1 MLNYKCGM
9 LNALFDRM
17 DRIIIDSKIYT
28 RDNLSEI
35 ENESVRDFLI
45 EWFSDSPTVNLHTS
59 GSTGVP
65 KLIVAEK
72 SRMIASAR
80 MTLDYLKL
88 KPGDTALLCLSVNY
102 IAGKMMIVRAIVG
115 GLNLLIGDLS
125 SNPLQNEDRHIDFA
139 AMVPLQV
146 YNSYRDKSGRFSK
159 IGKVI
164 IGGGAIDKN
173 EEAAYSS
180 LPNEIYATYG
190 MTETLSHIAMRRIN
204 GESRSAY
211 FTPMNGVEVWV
222 KEDDDETLRY
232 ENDTRCYDDDTL
244 RYGKTGALV
253 IKAPSLCAETLYTN
267 DNVEMMPDGAFR
279 ILGRKDN
286 VVCSGGIKLQIEEIE
301 SKLTPYI
308 QCGFAISSVP
318 DEKLGEKLVLVVE
331 GDVSSLS
338 PSYSSSLSKYEV
350 PKEIVYNACLP
361 RTESGKIA
369 RAKLKQMLLANK

>member
-80 MTLDYLKL
+80 MTLDYLGL

-102 IAGKMMIVRAIVG
+102 IAGKMMVVRAIVG

-125 SNPLQNEDRHIDFA
+125 SNPLQNEERHIDFA

-146 YNSYRDKSGRFSK
+146 YNSFRDKNGRFSR

-164 IGGGAIDKN
+164 IGGGAIDIN
-173 EEAAYSS
+173 EENFYST

-204 GESRSAY
+204 GDKRSPY
-211 FTPMNGVEVWV
+211 FTPMDGVDVKV
-222 KEDDDETLRY
+222 KE
-232 ENDTRCYDDDTL
+232 ENGEDIGT
-244 RYGKTGALV
+244 LV
-253 IKAPSLCAETLYTN
+253 INAPRLCAETLYTN
-267 DNVEMMPDGAFR
+267 DNVEMRSDGTFR

-301 SKLTPYI
+301 AKLANIIYVD
-308 QCGFAISSVP
+308 FAISSKP
-318 DEKLGEKLVLVVE
+318 DEKLGEKLVLVIEDSKERHVAT
-331 GDVSSLS
+331 
-338 PSYSSSLSKYEV
+338 SSSALLSSYLGFDLTACLEKYEI
-350 PKEIVYNACLP
+350 PKEVFYILHLP

-369 RAKLKQMLLANK
+369 RATLKQMLSENK

>member
-1 MLNYKCGM
+1 MNTITIDNKTYIRENLN
-9 LNALFDRM
+9 
-17 DRIIIDSKIYT
+17 
-28 RDNLSEI
+28 EI
-35 ENESVRDFLI
+35 ENQNVRDFLI

-72 SRMIASAR
+72 SRMVASAK

-115 GLNLLIGDLS
+115 GLNLLIGDVS
-125 SNPLQNEDRHIDFA
+125 SNPLQNEERHIDFA

-159 IGKVI
+159 IGKII
-164 IGGGAIDKN
+164 IGGGAIDRR
-173 EEAAYSS
+173 EEEVYSS
-180 LPNEIYATYG
+180 APNEIYATYG

-204 GESRSAY
+204 GVNRSDY
-211 FTPMNGVEVWV
+211 FTPMENVEVNV
-222 KEDDDETLRY
+222 NVNVDH
-232 ENDTRCYDDDTL
+232 NV
-244 RYGKTGALV
+244 GPLV
-253 IKAPSLCAETLYTN
+253 IKAPHLCAETLYTN
-267 DNVEMMPDGAFR
+267 DNVEMRPDHTFR

-301 SKLTPYI
+301 AKLSNYIHADFAVSSK
-308 QCGFAISSVP
+308 P
-318 DEKLGEKLVLVVE
+318 DEKLGEKLVLVIE
-331 GDVSSLS
+331 GEEGSLTLKPAS
-338 PSYSSSLSKYEV
+338 TLSKYEI
-350 PKEIVYNACLP
+350 PKEVFYVQHLP

-369 RAKLKQMLLANK
+369 RAKVKEMLNAKC

>member
-35 ENESVRDFLI
+35 ENESVSDFLI

-59 GSTGVP
+59 GSTGKP

-72 SRMIASAR
+72 SRMIASAK
-80 MTLDYLKL
+80 MTLDYLGL

-125 SNPLQNEDRHIDFA
+125 SNPLQNEERHIDFA

-146 YNSYRDKSGRFSK
+146 YNSFRDNNGRFSR

-164 IGGGAIDKN
+164 IGGGAIDRN
-173 EEAAYSS
+173 EENLYST

-204 GESRSAY
+204 GDKRSPY
-211 FTPMNGVEVWV
+211 FTPMDGVEVWV
-222 KEDDDETLRY
+222 KEESETQCY
-232 ENDTRCYDDDTL
+232 E
-244 RYGKTGALV
+244 KTGTLV
-253 IKAPSLCAETLYTN
+253 INAPSLCAETLYTN
-267 DNVEMMPDGAFR
+267 DNVEMRSDGTFR

-301 SKLTPYI
+301 AKFANI
-308 QCGFAISSVP
+308 IHVDFAISSKP
-318 DEKLGEKLVLVVE
+318 DEKLGEKLVLVIEDSKERHVAT
-331 GDVSSLS
+331 
-338 PSYSSSLSKYEV
+338 SSSALLSSYLGFDLTACLEKYEI
-350 PKEIVYNACLP
+350 PKEVFYILHLP

-369 RAKLKQMLLANK
+369 RATLKQILSENK

>member
-1 MLNYKCGM
+1 
-9 LNALFDRM
+9 M

-102 IAGKMMIVRAIVG
+102 IAGKMMVVRAIVG

-125 SNPLQNEDRHIDFA
+125 SNPLQNEERHIDFA

-146 YNSYRDKSGRFSK
+146 YNSFRDKNGRFSR

-164 IGGGAIDKN
+164 IGGGAIDRN
-173 EEAAYSS
+173 EENFYST

-204 GESRSAY
+204 GESRSTY
-211 FTPMNGVEVWV
+211 FTPMNGVELSL
-222 KEDDDETLRY
+222 KDGE
-232 ENDTRCYDDDTL
+232 ENE
-244 RYGKTGALV
+244 GKCVGTLV
-253 IKAPSLCAETLYTN
+253 IKAPMLCAETLYTN
-267 DNVEMMPDGAFR
+267 DNVEMRPDGTFR

-301 SKLTPYI
+301 AKLANI
-308 QCGFAISSVP
+308 IHVDFAISSKP
-318 DEKLGEKLVLVVE
+318 DEKLGEKLVLVIEDSKERHVAT
-331 GDVSSLS
+331 
-338 PSYSSSLSKYEV
+338 SSSALLSSYLGFDLTSCLEKYEI
-350 PKEIVYNACLP
+350 PKEVFYILHLP

-369 RAKLKQMLLANK
+369 RATLKQMLSENK

>member
-72 SRMIASAR
+72 SRMIASAK
-80 MTLDYLKL
+80 MTLDYLGL

-102 IAGKMMIVRAIVG
+102 IAGKMMAVRAIVG

-125 SNPLQNEDRHIDFA
+125 SNPLQNEERHIDFA

-146 YNSYRDKSGRFSK
+146 YNSFRDKNGRFLR

-164 IGGGAIDKN
+164 IGGGAIDRN
-173 EEAAYSS
+173 EENLYST

-204 GESRSAY
+204 GDKRSPY
-211 FTPMNGVEVWV
+211 FTPMDGVDVKV
-222 KEDDDETLRY
+222 KE
-232 ENDTRCYDDDTL
+232 ENGENIGT
-244 RYGKTGALV
+244 LV
-253 IKAPSLCAETLYTN
+253 INAPRLCAETLYTN
-267 DNVEMMPDGAFR
+267 DNVEMRSDGTFR

-301 SKLTPYI
+301 AKLANI
-308 QCGFAISSVP
+308 IHFDFAISSKP
-318 DEKLGEKLVLVVE
+318 DEKLGEKLVLVIEDSKERHVAT
-331 GDVSSLS
+331 
-338 PSYSSSLSKYEV
+338 SSSALLSSYLGFDLTACLEKYEI
-350 PKEIVYNACLP
+350 PKEVFYILHLP

-369 RAKLKQMLLANK
+369 RAALKQMLSENK

>member
-1 MLNYKCGM
+1 MT
-9 LNALFDRM
+9 D
-17 DRIIIDSKIYT
+17 IIIDGNRYT
-28 RDNLSEI
+28 RENLNEI

-72 SRMIASAR
+72 SRMIASAK
-80 MTLDYLKL
+80 MTLDYLGL

-125 SNPLQNEDRHIDFA
+125 SNPLQNEERHIDFA

-164 IGGGAIDKN
+164 IGGGAIDRN
-173 EEAAYSS
+173 EENLYST

-204 GESRSAY
+204 GDKRSPY
-211 FTPMNGVEVWV
+211 FTPMDGVDVKV
-222 KEDDDETLRY
+222 KEESETQCY
-232 ENDTRCYDDDTL
+232 E
-244 RYGKTGALV
+244 KTGTLV
-253 IKAPSLCAETLYTN
+253 INAPSLCAETLYTN
-267 DNVEMMPDGAFR
+267 DNVEMRSDGTFR

-301 SKLTPYI
+301 AKLANI
-308 QCGFAISSVP
+308 IHVDFAISSKP
-318 DEKLGEKLVLVVE
+318 DEKLGEKLVLVIEDSKERHVAT
-331 GDVSSLS
+331 
-338 PSYSSSLSKYEV
+338 SSSALLSSYLGFDLTSCLEKYEI
-350 PKEIVYNACLP
+350 PKEVFYILHLP

-369 RAKLKQMLLANK
+369 RAKLKQMLSENK

>member
-59 GSTGVP
+59 GSTGKP

-88 KPGDTALLCLSVNY
+88 KKEDTALLCLSVNY
-102 IAGKMMIVRAIVG
+102 IAGKMMIVRDIVG
-115 GLNLLIGDLS
+115 GLNLLIGDVS

-146 YNSYRDKSGRFSK
+146 YNSYRDKNGRFSR
-159 IGKVI
+159 IGKII

-173 EEAAYSS
+173 EEAVYSS

-204 GESRSAY
+204 GESRSVY

-222 KEDDDETLRY
+222 KED
-232 ENDTRCYDDDTL
+232 ENETRCYDDDTL
-244 RYGKTGALV
+244 RYGKTGTLV
-253 IKAPSLCAETLYTN
+253 INAPSLCAETLYTN
-267 DNVEMMPDGAFR
+267 DNVEMRPDGAFR

-308 QCGFAISSVP
+308 QCGFAISSLP

-331 GDVSSLS
+331 GDESSLS
-338 PSYSSSLSKYEV
+338 PSYSSTLSKYEV

>member
-102 IAGKMMIVRAIVG
+102 IAGKMMVVRAIVG
-115 GLNLLIGDLS
+115 GLNLLIGDVS
-125 SNPLQNEDRHIDFA
+125 SNPLQNEDRHVDFA

-146 YNSYRDKSGRFSK
+146 YNSFRDNNGRFSR

-164 IGGGAIDKN
+164 IGGGAIDRN
-173 EEAAYSS
+173 EEKLYST

-204 GESRSAY
+204 GDKRSPY
-211 FTPMNGVEVWV
+211 FTPMDGVDVKVKAENG
-222 KEDDDETLRY
+222 
-232 ENDTRCYDDDTL
+232 ENIGT
-244 RYGKTGALV
+244 LV
-253 IKAPSLCAETLYTN
+253 ITAPRLCAETLYTN
-267 DNVEMMPDGAFR
+267 DNVEMRPDGTFR

-301 SKLTPYI
+301 AKLANI
-308 QCGFAISSVP
+308 IHVDFAISSKP
-318 DEKLGEKLVLVVE
+318 DEKLGEKLVLVIEDSKERHVAT
-331 GDVSSLS
+331 
-338 PSYSSSLSKYEV
+338 SSSALLSSYLGFDLTACLEKYEI
-350 PKEIVYNACLP
+350 PKEVFYILHLP

-369 RAKLKQMLLANK
+369 RAKLKQMLSENK

>member
-72 SRMIASAR
+72 SRMIASAK
-80 MTLDYLKL
+80 MTLDYLGL

-102 IAGKMMIVRAIVG
+102 IAGKMMAVRAIVG

-125 SNPLQNEDRHIDFA
+125 SNPLQNEERHIDFA

-146 YNSYRDKSGRFSK
+146 YNSFRDKNGRFSR

-164 IGGGAIDKN
+164 IGGGAIDRN
-173 EEAAYSS
+173 EENLYST

-204 GESRSAY
+204 GDKRSPY
-211 FTPMNGVEVWV
+211 FTPMDGVDVKV
-222 KEDDDETLRY
+222 KE
-232 ENDTRCYDDDTL
+232 ENGENIGT
-244 RYGKTGALV
+244 LV
-253 IKAPSLCAETLYTN
+253 INAPRLCAETLYTN
-267 DNVEMMPDGAFR
+267 DNVEMRSDGTFR

-301 SKLTPYI
+301 AKLANI
-308 QCGFAISSVP
+308 IHVDFAISSKP
-318 DEKLGEKLVLVVE
+318 DEKLGEKLVLVIEDSKERHVAT
-331 GDVSSLS
+331 
-338 PSYSSSLSKYEV
+338 SSSALLSSYLGFDLTACLEKYEI
-350 PKEIVYNACLP
+350 PKEVFYILHLP

-369 RAKLKQMLLANK
+369 RAALKQMLSENK

>member
-72 SRMIASAR
+72 SRMIASAK
-80 MTLDYLKL
+80 MTLDYLGL

-102 IAGKMMIVRAIVG
+102 IAGKMMAVRAIVG

-125 SNPLQNEDRHIDFA
+125 SNPLQNEERHIDFA

-146 YNSYRDKSGRFSK
+146 YNSFRDKNGRFSR

-164 IGGGAIDKN
+164 IGGGAIDRN
-173 EEAAYSS
+173 EENLYST

-204 GESRSAY
+204 GDKRSPY
-211 FTPMNGVEVWV
+211 FTPIDGVDVKV
-222 KEDDDETLRY
+222 KE
-232 ENDTRCYDDDTL
+232 ENGEDIGT
-244 RYGKTGALV
+244 LV
-253 IKAPSLCAETLYTN
+253 INAPRLCAETLYTN
-267 DNVEMMPDGAFR
+267 DNVEMRSDGTFR

-301 SKLTPYI
+301 AKLANVI
-308 QCGFAISSVP
+308 HVDFAISSKP
-318 DEKLGEKLVLVVE
+318 DEKLGEKLVLVIEDSKERHVAT
-331 GDVSSLS
+331 
-338 PSYSSSLSKYEV
+338 SSSALLSSYLGFDLTSCLEKYEI
-350 PKEIVYNACLP
+350 PKEVFYILHLP

-369 RAKLKQMLLANK
+369 RAKLKQMLSENK

>member
-72 SRMIASAR
+72 SRMIASAK
-80 MTLDYLKL
+80 MTLDYLGL

-102 IAGKMMIVRAIVG
+102 IAGKMMVVRAIVG

-125 SNPLQNEDRHIDFA
+125 SNPLQNEDRHVDFA

-146 YNSYRDKSGRFSK
+146 YNSYRDKSGKFSRV
-159 IGKVI
+159 GKVI
-164 IGGGAIDKN
+164 IGGGAIDRN
-173 EEAAYSS
+173 EESFYST

-204 GESRSAY
+204 GDKRSQY
-211 FTPMNGVEVWV
+211 FTPMDGVDVKVKAENG
-222 KEDDDETLRY
+222 
-232 ENDTRCYDDDTL
+232 ENIGT
-244 RYGKTGALV
+244 LV
-253 IKAPSLCAETLYTN
+253 ITAPRLCAETLYTN
-267 DNVEMMPDGAFR
+267 DNVEMRSDGTFR

-301 SKLTPYI
+301 AKLANVI
-308 QCGFAISSVP
+308 HADFAISSKP
-318 DEKLGEKLVLVVE
+318 DEKLGEKLVLVIEDSKERLVAT
-331 GDVSSLS
+331 
-338 PSYSSSLSKYEV
+338 SSSALLSSYLGFDLTACLEKYEI
-350 PKEIVYNACLP
+350 PKEVFYIQHLP

-369 RAKLKQMLLANK
+369 RAALKQMLLENK

>member
-59 GSTGVP
+59 GSTGKP

-72 SRMIASAR
+72 SRMIASAK
-80 MTLDYLKL
+80 MTLDYLNL
-88 KPGDTALLCLSVNY
+88 KRGDTALLCLSVNY

-125 SNPLQNEDRHIDFA
+125 SNPLQNEERHIDFA

-146 YNSYRDKSGRFSK
+146 YNSFRDKNGRFSR

-164 IGGGAIDKN
+164 IGGGAIDRN
-173 EEAAYSS
+173 EENLYST

-204 GESRSAY
+204 GDKRSPY
-211 FTPMNGVEVWV
+211 FTPMDEVDVKV
-222 KEDDDETLRY
+222 KEEKDENIGT
-232 ENDTRCYDDDTL
+232 
-244 RYGKTGALV
+244 LV
-253 IKAPSLCAETLYTN
+253 INAPRLCAETLYTN
-267 DNVEMMPDGAFR
+267 DNVEMRSDGTFR

-301 SKLTPYI
+301 AKLANI
-308 QCGFAISSVP
+308 INVDFAISSKP
-318 DEKLGEKLVLVVE
+318 DEKLGEKLVLVIEDSKERHVAT
-331 GDVSSLS
+331 
-338 PSYSSSLSKYEV
+338 SSSALLSSYLGFDLTSCLEKYEI
-350 PKEIVYNACLP
+350 PKEVFYILHLP

-369 RAKLKQMLLANK
+369 RAALKQMLSENK

>member
-28 RDNLSEI
+28 RENLNEI
-35 ENESVRDFLI
+35 EHESVRNFLI

-59 GSTGVP
+59 GSTGKP

-72 SRMIASAR
+72 SRMIASAK
-80 MTLDYLKL
+80 MTLDYLGL

-102 IAGKMMIVRAIVG
+102 IAGKMMVVRAIVG

-125 SNPLQNEDRHIDFA
+125 SNPLQNEERHIDFA

-146 YNSYRDKSGRFSK
+146 YNSFRDKNGRFSR

-164 IGGGAIDKN
+164 IGGGAIDRN
-173 EEAAYSS
+173 EENFYST

-204 GESRSAY
+204 GDKRSPY
-211 FTPMNGVEVWV
+211 FTPMDGVEVWV
-222 KEDDDETLRY
+222 KEEKG
-232 ENDTRCYDDDTL
+232 ENIGT
-244 RYGKTGALV
+244 LV
-253 IKAPSLCAETLYTN
+253 IKAPRLCAETLYTN
-267 DNVEMMPDGAFR
+267 DNVEMRSDGTFR

-301 SKLTPYI
+301 AKLANI
-308 QCGFAISSVP
+308 IHVDFVISSKP
-318 DEKLGEKLVLVVE
+318 DEKLGEKLVLVIEDSKERHVAT
-331 GDVSSLS
+331 
-338 PSYSSSLSKYEV
+338 SSSALLSSYLGFDLTACLEKYEI
-350 PKEIVYNACLP
+350 PKEVFYILHLP

-369 RAKLKQMLLANK
+369 RATLKQMLSENK

>member
-45 EWFSDSPTVNLHTS
+45 EWFSDSPTVKLHTS
-59 GSTGVP
+59 GSTGKP
-65 KLIVAEK
+65 KQIVAEK

-88 KPGDTALLCLSVNY
+88 KNGDTALLCLSVNY

-115 GLNLLIGDLS
+115 GLNLLIGDVS
-125 SNPLQNEDRHIDFA
+125 SNPLQNEDRHVDFA

-164 IGGGAIDKN
+164 IGGGAIDRN
-173 EEAAYSS
+173 EESAYSS

-204 GESRSAY
+204 GESRSTY
-211 FTPMNGVEVWV
+211 FTPMNGVELSL
-222 KEDDDETLRY
+222 KECE
-232 ENDTRCYDDDTL
+232 ENEGNCVGT
-244 RYGKTGALV
+244 LV
-253 IKAPSLCAETLYTN
+253 IKAPMLCAETLYTN
-267 DNVEMMPDGAFR
+267 DNVEMRPDGTFR

-301 SKLTPYI
+301 AKLADYIPYD
-308 QCGFAISSVP
+308 FAISSVQ

-331 GDVSSLS
+331 CVESDSTITVSDLS
-338 PSYSSSLSKYEV
+338 QHLEKYEV
-350 PKEIVYNACLP
+350 PKQIFFTSCLP

-369 RAKLKQMLLANK
+369 RANLKQMISAK

>member
-59 GSTGVP
+59 GSTGKP

-72 SRMIASAR
+72 SRMIASAK
-80 MTLDYLKL
+80 MTLDYLGL

-102 IAGKMMIVRAIVG
+102 IAGKMMVVRAIVG

-125 SNPLQNEDRHIDFA
+125 SNPLQNEERHIDFA

-146 YNSYRDKSGRFSK
+146 YNSFRDNNGRFSR

-164 IGGGAIDKN
+164 IGGGAIDRN
-173 EEAAYSS
+173 EENLYST

-204 GESRSAY
+204 GDKRSPY
-211 FTPMNGVEVWV
+211 FTPMDGVEVWV
-222 KEDDDETLRY
+222 KEESETQCY
-232 ENDTRCYDDDTL
+232 E
-244 RYGKTGALV
+244 KTGTLV
-253 IKAPSLCAETLYTN
+253 INAPSLCAETLYTN
-267 DNVEMMPDGAFR
+267 DNVEMRSDGTFR

-301 SKLTPYI
+301 AKFANI
-308 QCGFAISSVP
+308 IHVDFAISSKP
-318 DEKLGEKLVLVVE
+318 DEKLGEKLVLVIEDSKERHVAT
-331 GDVSSLS
+331 
-338 PSYSSSLSKYEV
+338 SSSALLSSYLGFDLTACLEKYEI
-350 PKEIVYNACLP
+350 PKEVFYILHLP

-369 RAKLKQMLLANK
+369 RATLKQILSENK

>member
-72 SRMIASAR
+72 SRMIASAK
-80 MTLDYLKL
+80 MTLDYLNL
-88 KPGDTALLCLSVNY
+88 KRGDTALLCLSVNY

-125 SNPLQNEDRHIDFA
+125 SNPLQNEERHIDFA

-146 YNSYRDKSGRFSK
+146 YNSFRDKNGRFSR

-164 IGGGAIDKN
+164 IGGGAIDRN
-173 EEAAYSS
+173 EENLYST

-204 GESRSAY
+204 GDKRSPY
-211 FTPMNGVEVWV
+211 FTPMDEVDVKV
-222 KEDDDETLRY
+222 KEEKDENIGT
-232 ENDTRCYDDDTL
+232 
-244 RYGKTGALV
+244 LV
-253 IKAPSLCAETLYTN
+253 INAPRLCAETLYTN
-267 DNVEMMPDGAFR
+267 DNVEMRSDGTFR

-301 SKLTPYI
+301 AKLANI
-308 QCGFAISSVP
+308 INVDFAISSKP
-318 DEKLGEKLVLVVE
+318 DEKLGEKLVLVIEDSKERHVAT
-331 GDVSSLS
+331 
-338 PSYSSSLSKYEV
+338 SSSALLSSYLGFDLTSCLEKYEI
-350 PKEIVYNACLP
+350 PKEVFYILHLP

-369 RAKLKQMLLANK
+369 RAALKQMLSENK

>member
-35 ENESVRDFLI
+35 ENESVRNFLI

-72 SRMIASAR
+72 SRMIASAK
-80 MTLDYLKL
+80 MTLDYLGL

-125 SNPLQNEDRHIDFA
+125 SNPLQNEERHIDFA

-146 YNSYRDKSGRFSK
+146 YNSFRDKNGRFSR

-164 IGGGAIDKN
+164 IGGGAIDRN
-173 EEAAYSS
+173 EENLYST

-204 GESRSAY
+204 GDKRNPY
-211 FTPMNGVEVWV
+211 FTPMDGVDVKV
-222 KEDDDETLRY
+222 KE
-232 ENDTRCYDDDTL
+232 ENGEDIGT
-244 RYGKTGALV
+244 LV
-253 IKAPSLCAETLYTN
+253 INAPRLCAETLYTN
-267 DNVEMMPDGAFR
+267 DNVEMRSDGTFR

-301 SKLTPYI
+301 AKLANI
-308 QCGFAISSVP
+308 IHVDFAISSKP
-318 DEKLGEKLVLVVE
+318 DEKLGEKLVLVIEDSKERHVAT
-331 GDVSSLS
+331 
-338 PSYSSSLSKYEV
+338 SSSALLSSYLGFDLTSCLEKYEI
-350 PKEIVYNACLP
+350 PKEVFYILHLP

-369 RAKLKQMLLANK
+369 RATLKQMLSENK

>member
-1 MLNYKCGM
+1 MT
-9 LNALFDRM
+9 D
-17 DRIIIDSKIYT
+17 IIIDGKRYT
-28 RDNLSEI
+28 RENLNEI

-45 EWFSDSPTVNLHTS
+45 EWFSDSLTVNLHTS

-88 KPGDTALLCLSVNY
+88 KPADTALLCLSVNY
-102 IAGKMMIVRAIVG
+102 IAGKMMIVRVIVG
-115 GLNLLIGDLS
+115 GLNLLIGDVS
-125 SNPLQNEDRHIDFA
+125 SNPLQNEDRHVDFA

-146 YNSYRDKSGRFSK
+146 YNSYRDKSGRFSR

-164 IGGGAIDKN
+164 IGGGAIDRN
-173 EEAAYSS
+173 EENLYST

-211 FTPMNGVEVWV
+211 FTPMNGVDVWV
-222 KEDDDETLRY
+222 KED
-232 ENDTRCYDDDTL
+232 ENDTRCYE
-244 RYGKTGALV
+244 KTGALV

-308 QCGFAISSVP
+308 KCGFAISSVP
-318 DEKLGEKLVLVVE
+318 DEKLGEKLVLVIEDSKERHVAT
-331 GDVSSLS
+331 
-338 PSYSSSLSKYEV
+338 SSSALLSSYLGFDLTACLEKYEI
-350 PKEIVYNACLP
+350 PKEVFYILHLP

-369 RAKLKQMLLANK
+369 RAVLKQMLSENK

>member
-35 ENESVRDFLI
+35 ENESVSDFLI

-59 GSTGVP
+59 GSTGKP

-72 SRMIASAR
+72 SRMIASAK
-80 MTLDYLKL
+80 MTLDYLGL

-125 SNPLQNEDRHIDFA
+125 SNPLQNEERHIDFA

-146 YNSYRDKSGRFSK
+146 YNSFRDNNGRFSR

-164 IGGGAIDKN
+164 IGGGAIDRN
-173 EEAAYSS
+173 EENLYST

-204 GESRSAY
+204 GDKRSPY
-211 FTPMNGVEVWV
+211 FTPMDGVEVWV
-222 KEDDDETLRY
+222 KEESETQCY
-232 ENDTRCYDDDTL
+232 E
-244 RYGKTGALV
+244 KTGTLV
-253 IKAPSLCAETLYTN
+253 INAPSLCAETLYTN
-267 DNVEMMPDGAFR
+267 DNVEMRSDGTFR

-301 SKLTPYI
+301 AKVANI
-308 QCGFAISSVP
+308 IHVDFAISSKP
-318 DEKLGEKLVLVVE
+318 DEKLGEKLVLVIEDSKERHVAT
-331 GDVSSLS
+331 
-338 PSYSSSLSKYEV
+338 SSSALLSSYLGFDLTACLEKYEI
-350 PKEIVYNACLP
+350 PKEVFYILHLP

-369 RAKLKQMLLANK
+369 RATLKQILSENK

>member
-9 LNALFDRM
+9 LNAIFDRM

-28 RDNLSEI
+28 RENLNEI
-35 ENESVRDFLI
+35 EHESVRIFLI

-72 SRMIASAR
+72 SRMIASAK
-80 MTLDYLKL
+80 MTLDYLGL

-125 SNPLQNEDRHIDFA
+125 SNPLQNEERHIDFA

-146 YNSYRDKSGRFSK
+146 YNSFRDKNGRFSR

-164 IGGGAIDKN
+164 IGGGAIDRN
-173 EEAAYSS
+173 EENFYST

-204 GESRSAY
+204 GDKRSPY
-211 FTPMNGVEVWV
+211 FTPMDGVDVKVKVENG
-222 KEDDDETLRY
+222 
-232 ENDTRCYDDDTL
+232 ENIGT
-244 RYGKTGALV
+244 LV
-253 IKAPSLCAETLYTN
+253 IKAPRLCAETLYTN
-267 DNVEMMPDGAFR
+267 DNVEMRSDGTFR

-301 SKLTPYI
+301 AKLANI
-308 QCGFAISSVP
+308 IHVDFAISSKP
-318 DEKLGEKLVLVVE
+318 DEKLGEKLVLVIEDSKERHVAT
-331 GDVSSLS
+331 
-338 PSYSSSLSKYEV
+338 SSSALLSSYLGFDLTACLEKYEI
-350 PKEIVYNACLP
+350 PKEVFYILHLP

-369 RAKLKQMLLANK
+369 RAKLKQMLSENK

>member
-1 MLNYKCGM
+1 MS
-9 LNALFDRM
+9 D
-17 DRIIIDSKIYT
+17 IIIDGKRYT
-28 RDNLSEI
+28 RENLNEI

-45 EWFSDSPTVNLHTS
+45 EWFSDSPTVKLHTS
-59 GSTGVP
+59 GSTGKP
-65 KLIVAEK
+65 KQIVAEK

-88 KPGDTALLCLSVNY
+88 KNGDTALLCLSVNY

-115 GLNLLIGDLS
+115 GLNLLIGDVS
-125 SNPLQNEDRHIDFA
+125 SNPLQNEDRHVDFA

-164 IGGGAIDKN
+164 IGGGAIDRN
-173 EEAAYSS
+173 EESAYSS

-204 GESRSAY
+204 GESRSTY
-211 FTPMNGVEVWV
+211 FTPMNGVELSL
-222 KEDDDETLRY
+222 KECE
-232 ENDTRCYDDDTL
+232 ENEGNCVGT
-244 RYGKTGALV
+244 LV
-253 IKAPSLCAETLYTN
+253 IKAPMLCAETLYTN
-267 DNVEMMPDGAFR
+267 DNVEMRPDGTFR

-301 SKLTPYI
+301 AKLADYIPYD
-308 QCGFAISSVP
+308 FAISSVQ

-331 GDVSSLS
+331 CVESDSSITISDLS
-338 PSYSSSLSKYEV
+338 QHLEKYEV
-350 PKEIVYNACLP
+350 PKQIFFTSCLP

>member
-59 GSTGVP
+59 GSTGKP

-72 SRMIASAR
+72 SRMIASAK
-80 MTLDYLKL
+80 MTLDYLGL

-125 SNPLQNEDRHIDFA
+125 SNPLQNEERHIDFA

-146 YNSYRDKSGRFSK
+146 YNSYRDKSGRFSR

-164 IGGGAIDKN
+164 IGGGAIDRN
-173 EEAAYSS
+173 EESFYST

-204 GESRSAY
+204 GDKRSPY
-211 FTPMNGVEVWV
+211 FTPMDGVDVKV
-222 KEDDDETLRY
+222 KE
-232 ENDTRCYDDDTL
+232 ENGENIGT
-244 RYGKTGALV
+244 LV
-253 IKAPSLCAETLYTN
+253 INAPCLCAETLYTN
-267 DNVEMMPDGAFR
+267 DNVEMRSDGTFR

-301 SKLTPYI
+301 AKLANI
-308 QCGFAISSVP
+308 IHVDFAISSKP
-318 DEKLGEKLVLVVE
+318 DEKLGEKLVLVIEDSKERHVAT
-331 GDVSSLS
+331 
-338 PSYSSSLSKYEV
+338 SSSALLSSYLGFDLTACLEKYEI
-350 PKEIVYNACLP
+350 PKEVFYILHLP

-369 RAKLKQMLLANK
+369 RAKLKQMLSENK

>member
-72 SRMIASAR
+72 SRMIASAK
-80 MTLDYLKL
+80 MTLDYLGL

-102 IAGKMMIVRAIVG
+102 IAGKMMVVRAIVG

-125 SNPLQNEDRHIDFA
+125 SNPLQNEERHIDFA

-146 YNSYRDKSGRFSK
+146 YNSFRDNNGRFSR

-164 IGGGAIDKN
+164 IGGGAIDRN
-173 EEAAYSS
+173 EENFYST

-204 GESRSAY
+204 GDKRSPY
-211 FTPMNGVEVWV
+211 FTPMDGVDVKV
-222 KEDDDETLRY
+222 KEESETQCY
-232 ENDTRCYDDDTL
+232 E
-244 RYGKTGALV
+244 KTGTLV
-253 IKAPSLCAETLYTN
+253 INAPSLCAETLYTN
-267 DNVEMMPDGAFR
+267 DNVEMRSDGTFR

-301 SKLTPYI
+301 AKLANI
-308 QCGFAISSVP
+308 IHVDFAISSKP
-318 DEKLGEKLVLVVE
+318 DEKLGEKLVLVIEDSKERHVAT
-331 GDVSSLS
+331 
-338 PSYSSSLSKYEV
+338 SSSALLSSYLGFDLTACLEKYEI
-350 PKEIVYNACLP
+350 PKEVFYILHLP

-369 RAKLKQMLLANK
+369 RAKLKQMLSENK